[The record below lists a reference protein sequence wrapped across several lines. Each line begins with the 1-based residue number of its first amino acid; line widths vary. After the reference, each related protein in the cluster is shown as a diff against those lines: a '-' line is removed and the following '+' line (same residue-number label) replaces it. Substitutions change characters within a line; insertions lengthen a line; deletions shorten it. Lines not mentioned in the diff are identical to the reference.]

1 MRFCWCCRLCLMMLR
16 RVNICSVHERPFLNP
31 ACSSLRV
38 QSTASCS
45 LFSSTLLK
53 TLPGVD
59 SSVIPRQLL
68 QSLRLPFFGSLIITP
83 SDLLGP
89 QSPAIS
95 CWIVYDSNQRIRFW
109 MYLNSS
115 WTIFLDPRPFE
126 AEFFSLLSFFYCFFL
141 VFSLFSLFCFWNYI
155 GYTRPSLRTTCFILG
170 VMLILTQSD
179 PYNPDLYRTVID
191 LKNQPTNRTLVCCN
205 VFRLS
210 QFPWCIGQCRC
221 SSSISDA
228 WWELWYGHICY
239 GDRYITISIMH
250 LKWNCNSCTDR
261 WIMGIVNILL

>member
-1 MRFCWCCRLCLMMLR
+1 MMLR

-95 CWIVYDSNQRIRFW
+95 C
-109 MYLNSS
+109 
-115 WTIFLDPRPFE
+115 
-126 AEFFSLLSFFYCFFL
+126 
-141 VFSLFSLFCFWNYI
+141 
-155 GYTRPSLRTTCFILG
+155 
-170 VMLILTQSD
+170 
-179 PYNPDLYRTVID
+179 
-191 LKNQPTNRTLVCCN
+191 
-205 VFRLS
+205 
-210 QFPWCIGQCRC
+210 
-221 SSSISDA
+221 
-228 WWELWYGHICY
+228 
-239 GDRYITISIMH
+239 
-250 LKWNCNSCTDR
+250 
-261 WIMGIVNILL
+261 